1 MEEKF
6 IYHTIK
12 TFSDYLQAEKIFS
25 ESTTVLYT
33 TILERFFK
41 YCCEHQFELFLPDN
55 WHWND
60 IRVRDLEAFLISN
73 KDVKS
78 KNHDTCV
85 TYLSGIRSFYKY
97 LQEKGI
103 VEMNPY
109 QHFVL
114 SRHHHEMI
122 LIEDPEGAIREHF
135 NKIKTD
141 EFLGARNRLLL
152 ELVFGHA
159 LTAKQ
164 IASMTNIQI
173 NQNYN
178 ILIDFQDNQNIE
190 YPASREFCELL
201 NNYLKFLEALMD
213 KNEFLNFWIDD
224 RGNPMKPMTISRQ
237 VNKTLKIIGLG
248 EMNFRLIRE
257 WSSQKFAEAGA
268 DIRSIQ
274 NMRKVK
280 GIRRLKSLYKN
291 DFLDLQRRF
300 NGNHCRN
307 K

>member
-1 MEEKF
+1 
-6 IYHTIK
+6 
-12 TFSDYLQAEKIFS
+12 
-25 ESTTVLYT
+25 
-33 TILERFFK
+33 
-41 YCCEHQFELFLPDN
+41 
-55 WHWND
+55 
-60 IRVRDLEAFLISN
+60 
-73 KDVKS
+73 
-78 KNHDTCV
+78 
-85 TYLSGIRSFYKY
+85 
-97 LQEKGI
+97 
-103 VEMNPY
+103 
-109 QHFVL
+109 
-114 SRHHHEMI
+114 
-122 LIEDPEGAIREHF
+122 
-135 NKIKTD
+135 
-141 EFLGARNRLLL
+141 
-152 ELVFGHA
+152 
-159 LTAKQ
+159 
-164 IASMTNIQI
+164 
-173 NQNYN
+173 
-178 ILIDFQDNQNIE
+178 
-190 YPASREFCELL
+190 
-201 NNYLKFLEALMD
+201 MD